1 MMKKIVIGLAS
12 AGLVLSAGA
21 FANDLDVGI
30 VNIKEVF
37 QKAPQGEA
45 TLEKMKDSLKPQ
57 VKTLKMRQEKLAKQV
72 KALERNGP
80 TMSKSA
86 KKAQEKTLIAQREGF
101 QKDVLKLRH
110 SELKKEQ
117 GAARTFQSD
126 LKKSIAKV
134 GKSGDYNMIML
145 QQAVPYYKST
155 YNVTNQVIANMK
167 KIS

>member
-1 MMKKIVIGLAS
+1 MKKIVVGLAC

-21 FANDLDVGI
+21 FANDLDVGV
-30 VNIKEVF
+30 VNVKKVF

-57 VKTLKMRQEKLAKQV
+57 VKTLKARQEKLAKQV
-72 KALERNGP
+72 KALERNAP

-86 KKAQEKTLIAQREGF
+86 KKAQEKTLLSQQEGF
-101 QKDVLKLRH
+101 QKDVLKLRQ

-117 GAARTFQSD
+117 AAARTFQGD

-134 GKSGDYNMIML
+134 GKADDYDMILL
-145 QQAVPYYKST
+145 QRAVPYYKNT

-167 KIS
+167 KMS